1 MRENKSRGFVTIAT
15 GSEYYYQLAANLLIS
30 YKKRGQG
37 QYPFALICDRE
48 NGYSA
53 LFDDV
58 ILVEDYKKSTLDK
71 LLAFRAPYEE
81 IIFMD
86 ADMLVLGSI
95 DDLWDVFSGGDAV
108 SALGCTLPLDSQK
121 GWFTYGGSGPYQD
134 RVKYLLSMNG
144 SFYYIRK
151 GPVAEQVFRD
161 TAGIIDNF
169 SAVDYKYFDKPQD
182 EPVMAMAMV
191 INGCR
196 PADVAY
202 GLLLLPA
209 VKAKVTV
216 DCAGNL
222 MVGGKPSRAKVI
234 HFATANTRLFLYN
247 YLNDIIQRGT
257 ECAGLLH
264 YWAMRLKYAPRGLKS
279 RLKHGGGAVLR
290 KFGLSNVVDFLKRNR
305 R

>member
-1 MRENKSRGFVTIAT
+1 MKNRGFVTIAT
-15 GSEYYYQLAANLLIS
+15 GDAYYYQLAANLMIS

-71 LLAFRAPYEE
+71 LLACHAPYEE

-86 ADMLVLGSI
+86 ADMLVLQNI
-95 DDLWDVFSGGDAV
+95 DDLWDVFSPGDPV

-151 GPVAEQVFRD
+151 GPEAEQLFRD
-161 TAGIIDNF
+161 TAGIIENYA
-169 SAVDYKYFDKPQD
+169 AVDYKYFSLPQD

-191 INGCR
+191 INGFR

-202 GLLLLPA
+202 DLLLLPA
-209 VKAKVTV
+209 AKARVSV
-216 DCAGNL
+216 DRHGNL
-222 MVGGKPSRAKVI
+222 LENGRPSRAKVI
-234 HFATANTRLFLYN
+234 HFATVNTRLFLYN
-247 YLNDIIQRGT
+247 YLNAVIQDPIHGSKLIT
-257 ECAGLLH
+257 
-264 YWAMRLKYAPRGLKS
+264 YWRMRLQYAPRNLKS
-279 RLKHGGGAVLR
+279 WLRHNAGAVLR
-290 KFGLSNVVDFLKRNR
+290 RFGLDNVVERLKRKR

>member
-1 MRENKSRGFVTIAT
+1 MKAKRGFVTIAT
-15 GSEYYYQLAANLLIS
+15 GSEYYYRLAANLLIS

-48 NGYSA
+48 NEYTA

-58 ILVEDYKKSTLDK
+58 VLVDDFRKSTLDK
-71 LLAFRAPYEE
+71 LLACQAPYDE

-86 ADMLVLGSI
+86 ADMLILDNI
-95 DDLWDVFSGGDAV
+95 DDLWDVFSGGDDV
-108 SALGCTLPLDSQK
+108 SALGCILPLDSRK
-121 GWFTYGGSGPYQD
+121 GWFTYEGSGPYRD
-134 RVKYLLSMNG
+134 RVKYLLSLNG

-151 GPVAEQVFRD
+151 GPQADQVFRD
-161 TAGIIDNF
+161 ASGIIDNY
-169 SAVDYKYFDKPQD
+169 SAGDYQYFDTPQD

-202 GLLLLPA
+202 DLLLLPS
-209 VKAKVTV
+209 VKSKVSV
-216 DCAGNL
+216 DAAGHL
-222 MVGGKPSRAKVI
+222 LVGGKPSRAKVI

-247 YLNDIIQRGT
+247 YLNDRIQKEPEGP
-257 ECAGLLH
+257 AMLD
-264 YWAMRLKYAPRGLKS
+264 YWRMRLQYAPRDLKA
-279 RLKHGGGAVLR
+279 RLKHDGGAVLR
-290 KFGLSNVVDFLKRNR
+290 KLGMDNVVDYLKRKR